1 MERRRARF
9 TDFLLPCYNLW
20 KTITLSTKH
29 SLMWPLICPKFFHS
43 VFRHLM
49 WNKAQKSAWK
59 HSLSALCLSQQPEIK
74 GPLCLFS
81 QSFLMVINGNMHNNF
96 SPKVRMR
103 KETSFKDRKRKNV
116 ITRMFYLTES
126 STNIFAIALTLL
138 LVVACSFESLI
149 STIHD
154 LKEIVQFKYQS

>member
-1 MERRRARF
+1 
-9 TDFLLPCYNLW
+9 
-20 KTITLSTKH
+20 
-29 SLMWPLICPKFFHS
+29 
-43 VFRHLM
+43 
-49 WNKAQKSAWK
+49 
-59 HSLSALCLSQQPEIK
+59 
-74 GPLCLFS
+74 
-81 QSFLMVINGNMHNNF
+81 MVINGNMHNNF

-126 STNIFAIALTLL
+126 STNIFSIALTLL

-154 LKEIVQFKYQS
+154 SKEIVQFKYQS